1 MQRLWESSG
10 RGDSGAGA
18 VYASAMLAI
27 ILFVVVLLIIGLG
40 VWAGS
45 GGENEVKARDN
56 RDVMSGGGGFGGS

>member
-1 MQRLWESSG
+1 
-10 RGDSGAGA
+10 
-18 VYASAMLAI
+18 MLAI

-56 RDVMSGGGGFGGS
+56 RDVMGGGGGFGGS